1 MKTGRQ
7 FLREVSMTMV
17 STPPQKDGSAS
28 AGHANSFSILRLSLT
43 IAGLAALVACAISL
57 IGTNAH
63 SGTWLQSYDPT
74 GIWWLSTLVASLP
87 VVALLGAMAVFR
99 LKAHV
104 AAVIGL
110 VTALTIA
117 IIVYRMPVRLA
128 LTTTVY
134 GAGYGLFPICWIILP
149 VIFLYQLTVKTG
161 RFTALQE
168 SLTNITEDGRL
179 QLLLI
184 AFALGAFFEGASG
197 FGTPVAVCGAILI
210 SLGFKPIQAAGL
222 SLIANT
228 APVAFGSLGLPI
240 VTLSAVT
247 GIDVLQLTT
256 MTAMILM
263 PFCLLVPFWLIWVYA
278 GFRRMIEIWPAIL
291 VAAVTFSGAQYFMA
305 ANFGPSL
312 VAIVAALSTI
322 VALIA
327 FLRFWK
333 PKHVLNAQ
341 GEDIT
346 HQARKRFDHSGA
358 HTFKA
363 WLPWL
368 VLSAVVFA
376 WGIPQISKPM
386 DKATTVYLP
395 VTGLDKVVQ
404 RTPPVVAK
412 PTAEAAVY
420 ELNWAV
426 ATGTGTLIAAV
437 LSGFLMGLGPL
448 SLARTFFKTIFNIRF
463 TVLTISAMLAL
474 GFVTRYCGL
483 DATMGLAL
491 ARTGALYPFFGTLI
505 GWLGTAT
512 TGSDTSSNVLFG
524 SLQKLTAQ
532 QLGVSPVLMASAN
545 TAGGVMGK
553 MIAAPSIVVASTA
566 TQQYGQE
573 GSILRFVF
581 WHSLGLACL
590 AGAVVYML
598 AYVYP
603 ISTLVVR

>member
-1 MKTGRQ
+1 MALVPSAQNT
-7 FLREVSMTMV
+7 
-17 STPPQKDGSAS
+17 GSAPP
-28 AGHANSFSILRLSLT
+28 AGAPRTSRASLA
-43 IAGLAALVACAISL
+43 IAAAGIATLVAGA
-57 IGTNAH
+57 
-63 SGTWLQSYDPT
+63 TWLLKTNPHTGAWLQGYDPT
-74 GIWWLSTLVASLP
+74 GHWWLSTLFAAMP
-87 VVALLGAMAVFR
+87 VVVLLGAMAIAH

-110 VTALTIA
+110 LTALAIA
-117 IIVYRMPVRLA
+117 ISIYHMPVRLA
-128 LTTTVY
+128 LTTTAY

-149 VIFLYQLTVKTG
+149 VIFLYQLTVRTG

-184 AFALGAFFEGASG
+184 GFALGAFFEGTSG

-228 APVAFGSLGLPI
+228 APVAFGALGIPI
-240 VTLSAVT
+240 VTLAAVT
-247 GIDVLQLTT
+247 GLDVLQLTK
-256 MTAMILM
+256 MTALILV

-278 GFRRMIEIWPAIL
+278 GFKSMLEIWPAIL
-291 VAAVTFSGAQYFMA
+291 VAAVTFSGTQYLMA

-312 VAIVAALSTI
+312 VAIVAAASTI

-333 PKHVLNAQ
+333 PKRMLNAM

-346 HQARKRFDHSGA
+346 GAARQRFDHSAG

-368 VLSAVVFA
+368 VLSAVVFV
-376 WGIPQISKPM
+376 WGLKQFSKPL
-386 DKATTVYLP
+386 DAATTINIP
-395 VTGLDKVVQ
+395 VAGLDKVVQ

-412 PTAEAAVY
+412 AAAEPAVFK
-420 ELNWAV
+420 LNWAA
-426 ATGTGTLIAAV
+426 ATGTAILVAAV
-437 LSGFLMGLGPL
+437 LSGLLMGLGPIAL
-448 SLARTFFKTIFNIRF
+448 LQTFAKTVFSIRF
-463 TVLTISAMLAL
+463 TVITISAMLAL
-474 GFVTRYCGL
+474 GFITRYCGL
-483 DATMGLAL
+483 DATMGLAF

-532 QLGVSPVLMASAN
+532 QIGVSPVLMASAN
-545 TAGGVMGK
+545 TSGGVMGK
-553 MIAAPSIVVASTA
+553 MIDAQSIVVASTA

-581 WHSLGLACL
+581 WHSLALASL
-590 AGAVVYML
+590 AGVVVFLL

-603 ISTLVVR
+603 FNQLVVR